1 MPRKRYLHLIYSHPS
16 MPQMH
21 ADIQFLGSSSDG
33 NCALLRTHR
42 SNILID
48 AGFSAKQI
56 VNGLAA
62 LGFDIEAIDA
72 LFLSHEHSDHARG
85 IRGLAKKQNFPIFA
99 NRDTADAVQS
109 KLKSTP
115 NWHFFETGCAFRF
128 RDLEVHPIAL
138 PHDAY
143 DPVGFIFHWG
153 KEGDLFEQPQNL
165 AWLTDLGYLPESLFA
180 QIEEIHSLVLEAN
193 YDAQMLERDTKRPW
207 SIKQRISGRHGH
219 LSNDAAHA
227 ILKRLKQKSI
237 FRKVYIAHISKDCN
251 SLQCI
256 QQKMAHLHCSN
267 TFQIQLIDPTT
278 ASVNC
283 MHNLS

>member
-1 MPRKRYLHLIYSHPS
+1 
-16 MPQMH
+16 MH

-33 NCALLRTHR
+33 NCALLRTHQ

-48 AGFSAKQI
+48 AGFSAKHI
-56 VNGLAA
+56 MKGLAA
-62 LGFDIEAIDA
+62 IGLGIEAIDA
-72 LFLSHEHSDHARG
+72 LFLSHEHGDHARG
-85 IRGLAKKQNFPIFA
+85 IRGLAKKQDLPVFA

-115 NWHFFETGCAFRF
+115 NWQLFQTGNPFRF

-153 KEGDLFEQPQNL
+153 KEGDLFDPPQNL
-165 AWLTDLGYLPESLFA
+165 AWLTDLGYLPEAVYS
-180 QIEEIHSLVLEAN
+180 QIEDIRSLVLEAN
-193 YDAQMLERDTKRPW
+193 YDSRMLEHDTKRPW

-219 LSNDAAHA
+219 LSNDAAHEV
-227 ILKRLKQKSI
+227 LERLKQKSI

-267 TFQIQLIDPTT
+267 SFQIQLIDPTN

-283 MHNLS
+283 VLN

>member
-1 MPRKRYLHLIYSHPS
+1 

-33 NCALLRTHR
+33 NCALLRTHQ
-42 SNILID
+42 SNVLID

-56 VNGLAA
+56 VKGLAA
-62 LGFDIEAIDA
+62 LGSDIEAIDA

-85 IRGLAKKQNFPIFA
+85 IRGLAQKQNFPIFA

-115 NWHFFETGCAFRF
+115 NWHFFQTGCPFRF
-128 RDLEVHPIAL
+128 RDLAIHPISL

-153 KEGDLFEQPQNL
+153 KEGDLFEPPQNL
-165 AWLTDLGYLPESLFA
+165 AWLTDLGYLPDTLFNL
-180 QIEEIHSLVLEAN
+180 IDEVGSLVLEAN
-193 YDAQMLERDTKRPW
+193 YDSQMLERDSKRPW

-219 LSNDAAHA
+219 LSNDAAHEV
-227 ILKRLKQKSI
+227 LERLKQKSI

-256 QQKMAHLHCSN
+256 QQKIAHLHCFDS
-267 TFQIQLIDPTT
+267 FQIQLIDPIN
-278 ASVNC
+278 ASIHCV
-283 MHNLS
+283 HNVS

>member
-1 MPRKRYLHLIYSHPS
+1 
-16 MPQMH
+16 MH

-42 SNILID
+42 TNILID

-62 LGFDIEAIDA
+62 LGSDIEAIDA

-85 IRGLAKKQNFPIFA
+85 IRGLAQKQKFPIFA

-115 NWHFFETGCAFRF
+115 NWHFFQTGCPFSF
-128 RDLEVHPIAL
+128 RDLKIHPIAL

-153 KEGDLFEQPQNL
+153 KEGDLFEPPQNL
-165 AWLTDLGYLPESLFA
+165 AWLTDLGYLPDALFNL
-180 QIEEIHSLVLEAN
+180 IDEVGSLVLEAN
-193 YDAQMLERDTKRPW
+193 YDTKMLELDSKRPW

-219 LSNDAAHA
+219 LSNDAAHEV
-227 ILKRLKQKSI
+227 LERLKQKSI

-256 QQKMAHLHCSN
+256 QQKMADLHCVNS
-267 TFQIQLIDPTT
+267 FQIKLIDPTN
-278 ASVNC
+278 ASVHC
-283 MHNLS
+283 VQKPS